1 MKLRGLLTLLVGA
14 LLLGVGCTTDADI
27 NTSGA
32 GSEGKIKTVKI
43 TATLPELGG
52 TTRAED
58 SAKGG
63 ITNVDWDTYELRVII
78 KAYGAEGDTF
88 AGQYATGVVDY
99 KDKDDIV
106 NGNISVDVGLPLTTG
121 HKFDIYLWA
130 DYVLKSAPTA
140 DLHYNTA
147 EFPAIT
153 LAGESPTLVINDES
167 YDAFFGKGT
176 VNVSEIATMWD
187 TDTGFSVQRAVAK
200 LRMIATD
207 AASATATNATLQ
219 TDKFY
224 TGFNIATDDTSL
236 SLSTPMLSARTA
248 FEAYST
254 ETAPDTKS
262 FITAYL
268 LWPAVDEGGDATTST
283 IAANFYE
290 GDNTEP
296 VSTIAPTK
304 EIPLKRGWLT
314 TLRGEMFE
322 SGWDGTTLV
331 EPMTIIDDEWL
342 VLNNTE
348 ELAWVLEKGDT
359 KGKNKIRITTDMDMG
374 GYTVKPFPV
383 HVSHFDG
390 NNKSISNVVVNGNSL
405 FTSDKALSIHDLNV
419 DTITVG
425 GDTTTGHV
433 GVLVNR
439 VGINATFENITIK
452 NASATTSDGAAGGVV
467 GYIEG
472 GTDPALEVKFINCDL
487 ENVKS
492 SGTLD
497 EGIFV
502 GRMHGYN
509 DDEILSFDADCS
521 AAANCAVTD
530 FKSPYTESNDAQWL
544 DEGDSAFDFTKYN
557 GWLGDEENY
566 RGLIKF
572 EGHRM
577 QIKWDGKK
585 TITPMTDDSGAY
597 LIYSPF
603 DLANLQT
610 KTPASVKFKT
620 DVDLGGDY
628 ATSKNKFNPI
638 RTISNLDGEGHTL
651 YNLYVDMVHDGT
663 GAAFIQ
669 TASGTTTHK
678 NLTFIDAYIKN
689 VHNTNIPTPAY
700 GVTNDG
706 GAGNAYA
713 GTLVSHTGGD
723 YTAENVHFKNGT
735 VYAVCKM
742 GGAIGY
748 VGSTNFK
755 MKDCSVDKY
764 LVENYEPGV
773 PNYYTL
779 PRRYTLN
786 LSSVQSMSGI
796 TSIFGVGKIPST
808 AEVNCLQWWYTNG
821 ECGGLIG
828 FIKSKTAT
836 IDHCSVTN
844 TEINCVGQD
853 NKPVVA
859 NVWDSADFNI
869 NDPYRSGVMI
879 FAKGNTDVAGRHVN
893 QFIGDVVSERKEGGS
908 DYNITVS
915 DYTVSGNSYNGI
927 QATSTNKYSH
937 NYASGKYCEV
947 VGCAY
952 YIGVDV
958 KLFGID
964 LTHVNDCAGTLTFN
978 ALNFASVTI
987 TEEVKDGNS
996 ISWTGGSFTDAEY
1009 KQKNSGSFFRPK
1021 WSYNVE
1027 SYYPSNPE

>member
-1 MKLRGLLTLLVGA
+1 MKLRGLLTLLLG
-14 LLLGVGCTTDADI
+14 LFLLGCTHDSDI
-27 NTSGA
+27 DGA
-32 GSEGKIKTVKI
+32 GANSDGTTNVNIK
-43 TATLPELGG
+43 ATLPEFGG
-52 TTRAED
+52 ATRGVD
-58 SAKGG
+58 SSKGG
-63 ITNVDWDTYELRVII
+63 VANIDWTKYELRII
-78 KAYGAEGDTF
+78 VKAYGTGDY
-88 AGQYATGVVDY
+88 AGKVATEAVDY
-99 KDKDDIV
+99 KVAEKDASGNYLPISIDI
-106 NGNISVDVGLPLTTG
+106 DLPLTIG
-121 HKFDIYLWA
+121 HSYDIYLWA
-130 DYVLKSAPTA
+130 DYVLQSEPTN
-140 DLHYNTA
+140 DLHYNIDK
-147 EFPAIT
+147 FPAIT
-153 LAGESPTLVINDES
+153 LKGDNQLVINDETR
-167 YDAFFGKGT
+167 DAFFGRNRVYIKSTGI
-176 VNVSEIATMWD
+176 VWDKPMNTMIE
-187 TDTGFSVQRAVAK
+187 RAVTK
-200 LRMIATD
+200 LRLVATD
-207 AASATATNATLQ
+207 AESATATKATLQ
-219 TDKFY
+219 MDTFY
-224 TGFNIATDDTSL
+224 GGFNIATAEAINKATGAVVSDK
-236 SLSTPMLSARTA
+236 TA
-248 FEAYST
+248 FETYST
-254 ETAPDTKS
+254 ESAPDTKS
-262 FITAYL
+262 FITAYM
-268 LWPAVDEGGDATTST
+268 LWPASADAS
-283 IAANFYE
+283 IVANFYE

-296 VSTIAPTK
+296 VSTIAPTMA
-304 EIPLKRGWLT
+304 IPLKRGWLT

-331 EPMTIIDDEWL
+331 EPMTIDDEWL

-348 ELAWVLEKGDT
+348 ELAWVLQNGDT
-359 KGKNKIRITTDMDMG
+359 KGKYKVRITCNMDMG
-374 GYTVKPFPV
+374 GNTVKPFPAW
-383 HVSHFDG
+383 VSEFDG
-390 NNKSISNVVVNGNSL
+390 ASHKISNIAIDGDAL
-405 FTSDKALSIHDLNV
+405 FTPNTDANYINEINIHDLNIEGA
-419 DTITVG
+419 TIENS
-425 GDTTTGHV
+425 GHV

-439 VGINATFENITIK
+439 VGINATFKNITIK
-452 NASATTSDGAAGGVV
+452 NSSATTSDGAAGGVV
-467 GYIEG
+467 GYIGG
-472 GTDPALEVKFINCDL
+472 GTGLALEVKFINCDL

-521 AAANCAVTD
+521 ADANCAVTD
-530 FKSPYTESNDAQWL
+530 FVSPYTEDNDAQWL

-557 GWLGDEENY
+557 GWLGDEEIN
-566 RGLIKF
+566 RGVIKF
-572 EGHRM
+572 EDHRM

-603 DLANLQT
+603 DLASLQT

-669 TASGTTTHK
+669 TSSGTTTHK

-748 VGSTNFK
+748 VGSTDFTMTN
-755 MKDCSVDKY
+755 CSVDGY
-764 LVENYEPGV
+764 VVENYEPGV

-796 TSIFGVGKIPST
+796 TSLFGVGKIPST

-978 ALNFASVTI
+978 ALNSASVTI
-987 TEEVKDGNS
+987 TEEVKQGNS

-1009 KQKNSGSFFRPK
+1009 KQKNSGSFFKPK

-1027 SYYPSNPE
+1027 SYYPGNPE

>member
-106 NGNISVDVGLPLTTG
+106 NGNISVDVSLPLTTG
-121 HKFDIYLWA
+121 HRFDIYLWA

-147 EFPAIT
+147 KFPAIT

-176 VNVSEIATMWD
+176 VSVGEIATMWD

-224 TGFNIATDDTSL
+224 TGFNIATGEISQ
-236 SLSTPMLSARTA
+236 SPSTPMLSARTA
-248 FEAYST
+248 VETYST

-268 LWPAVDEGGDATTST
+268 LWPAVGADGNATTSK

-296 VSTIAPTK
+296 VSTIAPTM
-304 EIPLKRGWLT
+304 EIPLKRGCLT

-348 ELAWVLEKGDT
+348 ELAWVLENGDT

-374 GYTVKPFPV
+374 GYPVKPFPAW
-383 HVSHFDG
+383 VSEFDG
-390 NNKSISNVVVNGNSL
+390 ASHKISNFAIDGDAL
-405 FTSDKALSIHDLNV
+405 FTPDDDYINEINIHDLNIE
-419 DTITVG
+419 DATIENS
-425 GDTTTGHV
+425 GHV

-452 NASATTSDGAAGGVV
+452 NSSATTSDGAAGGVV

-472 GTDPALEVKFINCDL
+472 GTGPALEVKFINCDL
-487 ENVKS
+487 KNVKS

-521 AAANCAVTD
+521 ADKNCAVTD
-530 FKSPYTESNDAQWL
+530 FKSPYTEANDAQWL
-544 DEGDSAFDFTKYN
+544 DEGDSAFDFTDYN

-566 RGLIKF
+566 RGVIKF

-585 TITPMTDDSGAY
+585 TITPMTDGSGAY

-603 DLANLQT
+603 DLASLQT

-651 YNLYVDMVHDGT
+651 YNLYVDMVHDGE

-669 TASGTTTHK
+669 TSSGTTTHK

-700 GVTNDG
+700 GVTKDG

-713 GTLVSHTGGD
+713 GTLVVSGAGTK
-723 YTAENVHFKNGT
+723 YTAENIHVKSST
-735 VYAVCKM
+735 VDAVCKM
-742 GGAIGY
+742 GGIIGRA
-748 VGSTNFK
+748 TANDFD
-755 MKDCSVDKY
+755 MIDCSVDNCTIK
-764 LVENYEPGV
+764 NYNPNV
-773 PNYYTL
+773 PNYYEIPKKEL
-779 PRRYTLN
+779 
-786 LSSVQSMSGI
+786 LSYI
-796 TSIFGVGKIPST
+796 
-808 AEVNCLQWWYTNG
+808 VNGLQWWHTPG
-821 ECGGLIG
+821 EAGGLIG
-828 FIKSKTAT
+828 FVNAQYADIAS
-836 IDHCSVTN
+836 CSVTN
-844 TEINCVGQD
+844 TNIWCVGQD
-853 NKPVVA
+853 NKIVTA
-859 NVWDSADFNI
+859 NVWYTDSRWYANY
-869 NDPYRSGVMI
+869 NENKPYENNKKI
-879 FAKGNTDVAGRHVN
+879 FATGETIIAGRHFN
-893 QFIGDVVSERKEGGS
+893 QFIGDIVSNRTEGGS
-908 DYNITVS
+908 NYVVNIT
-915 DYTVSGNSYNGI
+915 DYTVKGNYYTESNGNKVL
-927 QATSTNKYSH
+927 AKDTNKYNHVYSSV
-937 NYASGKYCEV
+937 NCEV
-947 VGCAY
+947 VGCPY
-952 YIGVDV
+952 YVGVDINIAG
-958 KLFGID
+958 L
-964 LTHVNDCAGTLTFN
+964 LTLGHVMYYAGEVNFSAKETDCTS
-978 ALNFASVTI
+978 ASTSGKI
-987 TEEVKDGNS
+987 TEDAKNGDNKDW
-996 ISWTGGSFTDAEY
+996 IGGDFRNY
-1009 KQKNSGSFFRPK
+1009 KIRGLFSDPRSNFPK
-1021 WSYNVE
+1021 VE
-1027 SYYPSNPE
+1027 EIPGALENM